1 MEEFDKEETVEEVS
15 EEPKT
20 EEAAPAGERNTNAPT
35 GWTYSA
41 NTNQYVSWDGS
52 KDPNSAQWT
61 PGQEERK
68 EANQPPRKEY
78 GTQYGYYSNGGF
90 APNYYSNSGSNPY
103 GKNNGYQWDY
113 NRYESA
119 TENKEP
125 KKRSGK
131 GFKVFLGIVAALL
144 GCCVIALATFGIFAL
159 VNGKGI
165 LPELGKELS
174 DNHEEISDSD
184 HPHKNSETPPLS
196 LEGKPDGE
204 DVFSSD
210 GKLSAPSIY
219 KMVSPSIVGVV
230 QYRYAYS
237 MSPYGQGSGIILTS
251 DGYVLTNA
259 HVIAGA
265 DSIKVVLYNEEEYEA
280 EVIGSDDQTDI
291 AVLKID
297 AQNLT
302 AAELGDSDDMEIGET
317 VYVLGNPGGLV
328 LQSSFTEGII
338 SGLNRVVTAQDSNY
352 SMTLIQ
358 TSAAI
363 NPGNSGGALINEY
376 AQVIGIASSKL
387 VSEEYESIGFAIP
400 TRTAKDIVDDLIAN
414 GYVSGRAILGITG
427 RSIDS
432 TMARY
437 YQIPMGVQIA
447 SITDESSFKW
457 TEVQIGD
464 IITKLNDTEITG
476 MNDVY
481 TFLAK
486 CTPGDEVKVEIFR
499 YSTTRNN
506 DKTFTVKVKL
516 IENKG

>member
-15 EEPKT
+15 EEPKI
-20 EEAAPAGERNTNAPT
+20 EEAVPASERNTNAPT

-52 KDPNSAQWT
+52 KDPNSAQWI
-61 PGQEERK
+61 PGEETK
-68 EANQPPRKEY
+68 STNQPPRKEY

-90 APNYYSNSGSNPY
+90 APNYYSSSGPNPY
-103 GKNNGYQWDY
+103 EKSNGYQWDY

-119 TENKEP
+119 GEKQEP

-144 GCCVIALATFGIFAL
+144 GCCVIALAAFGIYAL
-159 VNGKGI
+159 VNGETG
-165 LPELGKELS
+165 LPMLDKTHNPS
-174 DNHEEISDSD
+174 SEEISDAD
-184 HPHKNSETPPLS
+184 RPQKNRETPPLS
-196 LEGKPDGE
+196 LEEKPDSE
-204 DVFSSD
+204 DIFSAD
-210 GKLSAPSIY
+210 GKLSATSIY
-219 KMVSPSIVGVV
+219 KAVSPSIVGVV
-230 QYRYAYS
+230 QYRYNYS
-237 MSPYGQGSGIILTS
+237 MSPYGQGSGIILTE
-251 DGYVLTNA
+251 DGYILTNA
-259 HVIAGA
+259 HVIANA
-265 DSIKVVLYNEEEYEA
+265 DSVKVVLYNEEEYEA

-302 AAELGDSDDMEIGET
+302 AAKLGDSDDIEIGET

-338 SGLNRVVTAQDSNY
+338 SGLNRVVAAQDSNY

-400 TRTAKDIVDDLIAN
+400 TRTAKAIVDDLIAN

-464 IITKLNDTEITG
+464 IITKMDDTEITG

-486 CTPGDEVKVEIFR
+486 HAPGDEVEVEIFR

-506 DKTFTVKVKL
+506 DRTFTVKVKL
-516 IENKG
+516 IEYKG